1 MFFHKNKDAQIAK
14 EDRDLIAENSKMIE
28 VLLVLCKG
36 REEEEK
42 ALKELEEK
50 MKYLQPSTE
59 DDVLK
64 IEKKI
69 KNQLAD
75 LKIALVKEDGEFT
88 DKMKK
93 ELRDLE
99 ILVAERNAKI

>member
-1 MFFHKNKDAQIAK
+1 MLFHKNNDAKIAK

-50 MKYLQPSTE
+50 MKYLQSSTE

-64 IEKKI
+64 IDKKI

-88 DKMKK
+88 DKVKK

>member
-1 MFFHKNKDAQIAK
+1 MFFHKNNDAQIAK
-14 EDRDLIAENSKMIE
+14 EDRNLIAENSKMIE

-50 MKYLQPSTE
+50 MKYLQSSTD

-64 IEKKI
+64 IDKKI

-88 DKMKK
+88 DKVKK

-99 ILVAERNAKI
+99 SLVAERNAKI

>member
-36 REEEEK
+36 REEEK

-64 IEKKI
+64 IDKKI

-88 DKMKK
+88 DKVKK

>member
-36 REEEEK
+36 REEEK

-50 MKYLQPSTE
+50 MKYLQSSTE

-64 IEKKI
+64 IDKKI
-69 KNQLAD
+69 KNQRSD
-75 LKIALVKEDGEFT
+75 LKIAMVKDDGEFT
-88 DKMKK
+88 DKVKK

-99 ILVAERNAKI
+99 LLVAERNAKI